1 MKEQASLRIAAY
13 ASTNAS
19 TAGKNG
25 HLKTLVKTEHL
36 TIQGAGV
43 HHTWH
48 RECGD
53 RFMLL
58 GEVIGLRRADGSLSC
73 PSMLKLETEQI
84 ESPQGLLNVE
94 GRFLL
99 VKTLLDGSCELWTDR
114 FGRID
119 VYWQQIEGGVIV
131 ATGLDLLPVAESG
144 APSSTIGAIHS
155 LTVYGNRPA
164 KKHTLYA
171 GVNRLGV
178 DQGIRIANGTVEL
191 LTRRFSPASTANYGE
206 QQLHQ
211 YADILLEAIRASASV
226 DCNVVSL
233 SSGWDSTAIL
243 ASLVHLFGNRKV
255 RAVIG
260 RMRYADRSGVI
271 NQFEIDRAQAFA
283 AYYGIRL
290 DICDLSYCSNGPELL
305 EKARPHFQAQ
315 QFSNLAGISQWVL
328 ADFIAR
334 TANGDEVIFNG
345 EMSDGAHNLG
355 FSQFA
360 TIFHPASQDFREYSD
375 KMASHL
381 FGPTFLRQFLENK
394 HDQDPIWQLF
404 RQRAGS
410 TQFDELAAT
419 PDARAKQ
426 FLASFFLR
434 GGRLPLHSLANSRLL
449 TDGGRAAYA
458 NEMESMYLE
467 EASATVTPETIYAWY
482 LHLYN
487 SFHWQGA
494 TVITRVH
501 AALAHGLRSAMPFSD
516 SRLIEFL
523 SAMPESWGRGLEL
536 KPTKYPLKWMLQN
549 RIDYPMHLQAG
560 PHSYLY
566 DVDPSFSHMAEILFG
581 SSLTPVF
588 KDSLASK
595 KFQHW
600 LGNDSFNHEYIDQVV
615 QRYLNNEEFRGA
627 EMNDLGVMAMHAAV
641 GGYGL

>member
-13 ASTNAS
+13 AAKNTGAAATNS
-19 TAGKNG
+19 
-25 HLKTLVKTEHL
+25 HLKPLVQTEHL
-36 TIQGAGV
+36 TIQGSGV
-43 HHTWH
+43 HHIWH
-48 RECGD
+48 NEDGEQ
-53 RFMLL
+53 FILL
-58 GEVIGLRRADGSLSC
+58 GEVVGLRRADGSLSC
-73 PSMLKLETEQI
+73 PSMIKIETEQI
-84 ESPQGLLNVE
+84 ESPQGLLDIE

-99 VKTLLDGSCELWTDR
+99 LKMLRDGSCEIWTDR

-119 VYWQQIEGGVIV
+119 VYWQSIEGGVIV

-144 APSSTIGAIHS
+144 ATPATVGVVHS

-164 KKHTLYA
+164 KRHTLYA
-171 GVNRLGV
+171 GVSRLGV
-178 DQGIRIANGTVEL
+178 DQGIRIASGVVEL
-191 LTRRFSPASTANYGE
+191 LTRKFNPIPTGNYGE
-206 QQLHQ
+206 RQLDQ
-211 YADILLEAIRASASV
+211 YADILLEAIRARAST

-243 ASLVHLFGNRKV
+243 GSLVHLLGNRKV

-260 RMRYADRSGVI
+260 RMQYANRSGVV

-283 AYYGIRL
+283 DYYGVRL
-290 DICDLSYCSNGPELL
+290 DICDLSYCSDGPELL
-305 EKARPHFQAQ
+305 EKAKPLFQSQ
-315 QFSNLAGISQWVL
+315 QFSNLAGLNHWVL
-328 ADFIAR
+328 AEYIAR

-355 FSQFA
+355 FSQFV
-360 TIFHPASQDFREYSD
+360 TIFHPTSQDFREYSD

-381 FGPTFLRQFLENK
+381 FGPTFMRQFLDNK
-394 HDQDPIWQLF
+394 HDQDPVWQLF
-404 RQRAGS
+404 RQRAGNS
-410 TQFDELAAT
+410 QFDELAVT
-419 PDARAKQ
+419 PAARAKQ

-434 GGRLPLHSLANSRLL
+434 GGRLPLQSLANSRLL
-449 TDGGRAAYA
+449 TDSGRTTYSK
-458 NEMESMYLE
+458 EMEVTYLE
-467 EASATVTPETIYAWY
+467 EASATVTPETLYAWY

-523 SAMPESWGRGLEL
+523 SAMPESWGRGLDL

-549 RIDYPMHLQAG
+549 RIDYPRHLQVG

-566 DVDPSFSHMAEILFG
+566 DVDPNFSHMGEILFG
-581 SSLTPVF
+581 SSFTPLF
-588 KDSLASK
+588 KDTLASK
-595 KFQHW
+595 KFQQW
-600 LGNDSFNHEYIDQVV
+600 LDKDSFDHEYLDKVIR
-615 QRYLNNEEFRGA
+615 RYLNNEEFRGP

-641 GGYGL
+641 GCYGL